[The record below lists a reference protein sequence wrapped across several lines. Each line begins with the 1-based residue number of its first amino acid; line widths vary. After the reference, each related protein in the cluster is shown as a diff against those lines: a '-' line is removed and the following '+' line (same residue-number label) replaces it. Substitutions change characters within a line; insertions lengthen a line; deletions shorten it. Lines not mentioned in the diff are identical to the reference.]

1 MSQRIKKSGWFF
13 EKLIE
18 SVIRYR
24 YLVLIGVF
32 LCSSF
37 LGYQILSLQFDT
49 SNEGFLHEDD
59 NTLKVYNDFR
69 EQFGRDD
76 MLALA
81 IYSEDIF
88 SAAFLQKLKTLHA
101 ELKETVPHLN
111 DITSLINVRNTI
123 GEGDTLFVDDL
134 LRDFPE
140 TKEEFE
146 SLRNRTL
153 GNPLYINQYISEDG
167 LYTTVL
173 IESDV
178 YSMVSEDDLL
188 SGFDEVSPAKGPN
201 TSASATYLSDREN
214 DEFVEAVHRVVKKHQ
229 DSDFLIYTAGPPV
242 NLHAIKYFLQ
252 KDVKQFLLLAVLV
265 IGTCLFFMFRR
276 ISGILLPLL
285 VVALSLASTV
295 GLMSF
300 LGVSFKLPTSILPSF
315 ILTVGVG
322 ASVHI
327 LSLTYQSMRNGAS
340 QHQAI
345 VGSFVHSGFAIVM
358 TSLTTAAGLASFAM
372 AEVAPIADLGK
383 FSAIGVMISLVYT
396 FTFLPAII
404 SLLPLRQKKNKRVL
418 QETVIDKILDFLA
431 EFAIRRHRLVIAVAA
446 TIFIIGAIG
455 VSKVMFSHDGLLWL
469 PKDLDIR
476 KATEVIDNELNGS
489 VVLEVI
495 LDTGKENGLYNRDV
509 LLKIDSVNKALQE
522 EYQDK
527 DPFIGK
533 TMSVTTI
540 LKEIH
545 QALHENDPDYYK
557 IPENEKLIPQ
567 EFLLFENSGS
577 DDLQNVVDSQF
588 RQARITLK
596 VPWRDALIYIPFIEN
611 VKKRFD
617 TAFSRQSVDDGDE
630 MTITVTGIMSLFG
643 RIIHAA
649 MYSAA
654 QSYGIALVV
663 ITVLMIL
670 LLGDLKLGLICMI
683 PNLGPIFTVLGIMG
697 WLSIRLDMVTMLIA
711 SIVIGIAVDDT
722 IHFMYNFKRYFT
734 KTADVAEAV
743 RATFDTAGRAMLTT
757 SVVLATGFFIFM
769 FASMN
774 ILFYFGLLAGAAII
788 IALAADLLL
797 APALMAVLIGKRSKI

>member
-1 MSQRIKKSGWFF
+1 MSQRRKKAELFF

-18 SVIRYR
+18 SVIRR
-24 YLVLIGVF
+24 RSLVLIGVF
-32 LCSSF
+32 LCSGF
-37 LGYQILSLQFDT
+37 LGYQVKSLKFDT
-49 SNEGFLHEDD
+49 SNEGFLHKDD
-59 NTLKVYNDFR
+59 KILSVYNDFR

-88 SAAFLQKLKTLHA
+88 SAVFLQKLKALHE
-101 ELKETVPHLN
+101 ELKEVVPHVN
-111 DITSLINVRNTI
+111 DITSLINVRNTL
-123 GEGDTLFVDDL
+123 GQGDTLIVDDL
-134 LRDFPE
+134 LRVFPE
-140 TKEEFE
+140 TREDFE
-146 SLRNRTL
+146 ALRNRTL
-153 GNPLYINQYISEDG
+153 ANPLYLNQYISEDG

-178 YSMVSEDDLL
+178 YSRVSEDDLL
-188 SGFDEVSPAKGPN
+188 SGFDEVSPAKGSSGN
-201 TSASATYLSDREN
+201 GSATYLSDIEN
-214 DEFVEAVHRVVKKHQ
+214 DEFVEAVHRVVKRHQ
-229 DSDFLIYTAGPPV
+229 GSDFIIYTAGPPV
-242 NLHAIKYFLQ
+242 NLHAIKYFLL
-252 KDVKQFLLLAVLV
+252 KDVKQFMLLAVLI
-265 IGTCLFFMFRR
+265 IGTCLYVMFQRM
-276 ISGILLPLL
+276 SGVILPLI
-285 VVALSLASTV
+285 VVALSLVSTI

-322 ASVHI
+322 ACVHV
-327 LSLTYQSMRNGAS
+327 LSLTYQSMRNGVS
-340 QHQAI
+340 RHQAI
-345 VGSFVHSGFAIVM
+345 VDSFVHSGLAIVM

-372 AEVAPIADLGK
+372 AKVAPIADLGK

-396 FTFLPAII
+396 FTFLPAIA
-404 SLLPLRQKKNKRVL
+404 SLLPLRQKKNKRVF
-418 QETVIDKILDFLA
+418 QEKVIDNILESIA
-431 EFAIRRHRLVIAVAA
+431 KFAIRRHLLVIGFA
-446 TIFIIGAIG
+446 TAIIIIGAIG
-455 VSKVMFSHDGLLWL
+455 VTRVLFSHDALLWL

-476 KATEVIDNELNGS
+476 KATEVIDRELNGS

-522 EYQDK
+522 DYQNN

-533 TMSVTTI
+533 TMSVTTV

-545 QALHENDPDYYK
+545 QALHENDPAYYK

-596 VPWRDALIYIPFIEN
+596 VPWRDALIYIPFIKE
-611 VKKRFD
+611 VKDRFD
-617 TAFSRQSVDDGDE
+617 TVFSRQTFVDGNE
-630 MTITVTGIMSLFG
+630 MTVTVTGIMSLFG

-663 ITVLMIL
+663 ITLLMIV
-670 LLGDLKLGLICMI
+670 LLGNLKLGLVCMI

-697 WLSIRLDMVTMLIA
+697 WLSIRLDMFTMLIA

-722 IHFMYNFKRYFT
+722 IHFMYNFKRYFN
-734 KTADVAEAV
+734 KTADVGEAV
-743 RATFDTAGRAMLTT
+743 RATLNTAGRAMLTT
-757 SVVLATGFFIFM
+757 SVVLAVGFFIFM

-774 ILFYFGLLAGAAII
+774 NLFYFGLLAGTAVIL
-788 IALAADLLL
+788 ALAADLLL
-797 APALMAVLIGKRSKI
+797 APALMAVMIGKRTKI

>member
-1 MSQRIKKSGWFF
+1 MSERIKKTELFF

-18 SVIRYR
+18 SVIRQR

-32 LCSSF
+32 LCSGF
-37 LGYQILSLQFDT
+37 LGYQIKSLQFDT
-49 SNEGFLHEDD
+49 SNEGFLHKDD
-59 NTLKVYNDFR
+59 QILNVYNEFR

-88 SAAFLQKLKTLHA
+88 SAAFLQKLKALHD
-101 ELKETVPHLN
+101 ELKEVVPYVN
-111 DITSLINVRNTI
+111 DITSLINVRNTL
-123 GEGDTLFVDDL
+123 GRGDTLIVDDL
-134 LRDFPE
+134 LRVFPE
-140 TKEEFE
+140 TREEFE
-146 SLRNRTL
+146 MLRNRTL
-153 GNPLYINQYISEDG
+153 AHPLYLNQYISEDG

-178 YSMVSEDDLL
+178 YSRVSEDDLL
-188 SGFDEVSPAKGPN
+188 SGFDEISPANGPN
-201 TSASATYLSDREN
+201 AKAPATYLSDREN
-214 DEFVEAVHRVVKKHQ
+214 DEFVEAVHHVVKKHQ
-229 DSDFLIYTAGPPV
+229 GSDFVIYTAGPPV
-242 NLHAIKYFLQ
+242 NLHAIKYYLQ

-265 IGTCLFFMFRR
+265 IGICLFVMFRR
-276 ISGILLPLL
+276 ISGIILPLL
-285 VVALSLASTV
+285 VVALSLTSTI

-300 LGVSFKLPTSILPSF
+300 LGVSFKLPTAILPSF

-322 ASVHI
+322 ACVHV
-327 LSLTYQSMRNGAS
+327 LSLTYQGMRSGVS
-340 QHQAI
+340 KHQAI
-345 VGSFVHSGFAIVM
+345 VGSFVHSGFAIAM

-383 FSAIGVMISLVYT
+383 FSAIGVMISLAYT

-404 SLLPLRQKKNKRVL
+404 SLLPLKQKNIRVGQKTL
-418 QETVIDKILDFLA
+418 IDNILESLA
-431 EFAIRRHRLVIAVAA
+431 EFAVRRHLLVIGFA
-446 TIFIIGAIG
+446 TAIIIIGAIG
-455 VSKVMFSHDGLLWL
+455 VSRVLFSHDGLLWL

-476 KATEVIDNELNGS
+476 KATEVIDRELNGS

-495 LDTGKENGLYNRDV
+495 IDTGKENGLYNRDV
-509 LLKIDSVNKALQE
+509 LLKIDSVTKALQE
-522 EYQDK
+522 EYQNN

-533 TMSVTTI
+533 TMSVTTV

-545 QALHENDPDYYK
+545 QALHENDPAYYK

-596 VPWRDALIYIPFIEN
+596 VPWRDALIYIPFIKN
-611 VKKRFD
+611 VKGRFD
-617 TAFSRQSVDDGDE
+617 TAFSRQTLDDGAE

-663 ITVLMIL
+663 ITVLMIV
-670 LLGDLKLGLICMI
+670 LLGNLKLGLVCMI
-683 PNLGPIFTVLGIMG
+683 PNLGPILTVLGIMG

-722 IHFMYNFKRYFT
+722 IHFMYNFKRYFN
-734 KTADVAEAV
+734 KTADVGEAV

-757 SVVLATGFFIFM
+757 SVVLAVGFFIFM

-788 IALAADLLL
+788 LALAADLLL
-797 APALMAVLIGKRSKI
+797 APALMVVLIKTRTKI

>member
-1 MSQRIKKSGWFF
+1 MSQRIKKAELFF
-13 EKLIE
+13 EKLIK
-18 SVIRYR
+18 SVIRKR

-32 LCSSF
+32 LCSGF
-37 LGYQILSLQFDT
+37 LGYQIKSLQFDT
-49 SNEGFLHEDD
+49 SNEGFLHKDD
-59 NTLKVYNDFR
+59 NILTVYNDFR

-88 SAAFLQKLKTLHA
+88 SATFLQKLKALHD
-101 ELKETVPHLN
+101 ELKEVVPYVN
-111 DITSLINVRNTI
+111 DITSLINVRNTL
-123 GEGDTLFVDDL
+123 GKGDTLIVDDL
-134 LRDFPE
+134 LRVFPE
-140 TKEEFE
+140 TREEFE
-146 SLRNRTL
+146 RLRNRTL
-153 GNPLYINQYISEDG
+153 ANPLYLNQYISEDG

-178 YSMVSEDDLL
+178 YSRVSEDDLL
-188 SGFDEVSPAKGPN
+188 SGFAETSPGKGPN
-201 TSASATYLSDREN
+201 AKAPTTYLSDREN

-229 DSDFLIYTAGPPV
+229 GPDFIIFTAGPPV
-242 NLHAIKYFLQ
+242 NLHAIKYFLL
-252 KDVKQFLLLAVLV
+252 KDVKQFMLLAILI
-265 IGTCLFFMFRR
+265 IGTCLYVMFRR
-276 ISGILLPLL
+276 MSGVILPLI
-285 VVALSLASTV
+285 VVALSLVSTI

-300 LGVSFKLPTSILPSF
+300 LEVSFKLPTSILPSF
-315 ILTVGVG
+315 LLTVGVG
-322 ASVHI
+322 ACVHV
-327 LSLTYQSMRNGAS
+327 LSLTYQSLRNGVS
-340 QHQAI
+340 KHQAI
-345 VGSFVHSGFAIVM
+345 VDSFVHSGLAITM

-372 AEVAPIADLGK
+372 AKVAPIADLGK

-404 SLLPLRQKKNKRVL
+404 SLLPLRQKKNIRVR
-418 QETVIDKILDFLA
+418 QETVIDKILESLA
-431 EFAIRRHRLVIAVAA
+431 EFAIKRHLLVIGFA
-446 TIFIIGAIG
+446 TTIIIIGAIG
-455 VSKVMFSHDGLLWL
+455 VSRVLFSHDGLLWL

-476 KATEVIDNELNGS
+476 KATEVIDRELNGS

-509 LLKIDSVNKALQE
+509 LLKIDSVNEALQE
-522 EYQDK
+522 DYQNN

-533 TMSVTTI
+533 TMSVTTV

-545 QALHENDPDYYK
+545 QALHENDPAYYK

-596 VPWRDALIYIPFIEN
+596 VPWRDALIYIPFIKD
-611 VKKRFD
+611 VKGRFD
-617 TAFSRQSVDDGDE
+617 NAFSRQTLDNGNE
-630 MTITVTGIMSLFG
+630 MRVTVTGIMSLFG

-663 ITVLMIL
+663 ITLLMIV
-670 LLGDLKLGLICMI
+670 LLGNLKLGLICMI

-697 WLSIRLDMVTMLIA
+697 WLSIRLDMFTMLIA

-722 IHFMYNFKRYFT
+722 IHFMYNFKRYFN
-734 KTADVAEAV
+734 KTADVTEAV
-743 RATFDTAGRAMLTT
+743 RSTFDTAGRAMLTT
-757 SVVLATGFFIFM
+757 SVVLAVGFFIFM

-774 ILFYFGLLAGAAII
+774 NLFYFGLLAGSAVIL
-788 IALAADLLL
+788 ALAADLLL
-797 APALMAVLIGKRSKI
+797 APALMTVLIGKRTKI